1 MSSHSLTR
9 RVLCSQV
16 LAGAA
21 VFLTGPDAGAA
32 VNARI
37 VAQQHHDLL
46 DAGVANLRPLKE
58 TFRTG
63 EPTAFLFDL
72 SSDGMEKSEGK
83 ILVYIDDGAKVE
95 ARKLFSF
102 VAAGASLSFK
112 NPQRITQGP
121 AATKPGQK
129 TLVVATEDN
138 AASAQ
143 IIVV

>member
-1 MSSHSLTR
+1 MKIILPVALILMISASASAQWTDYKWKGVPRTADGKPNLK
-9 RVLCSQV
+9 
-16 LAGAA
+16 APAPKGAD
-21 VFLTGPDAGAA
+21 GKPDLSGLWH
-32 VNARI
+32 N
-37 VAQQHHDLL
+37 L
-46 DAGVANLRPLKE
+46 DAKYLN
-58 TFRTG
+58 
-63 EPTAFLFDL
+63 DL

-83 ILVYIDDGAKVE
+83 ILVYIDDGTRVE

-102 VAAGASLSFK
+102 AASGASLSFK